1 VLGKLF
7 ANKLLRN
14 YCYLCIHNILI
25 KVVPNRF
32 RDLRIVKKTE
42 AVIPHVRLQMAL
54 SALDELNLG
63 GLTYYESKGR
73 GQLPRPKIQSG
84 RGTYTYTPEFNAN
97 STIVVVVKDSMVEQ
111 VVKKLLE
118 STSTG
123 LAGEGKIFIS
133 EINDAVD
140 IGSRR
145 RGEDII

>member
-1 VLGKLF
+1 
-7 ANKLLRN
+7 
-14 YCYLCIHNILI
+14 
-25 KVVPNRF
+25 
-32 RDLRIVKKTE
+32 VKKTE

-73 GQLPRPKIQSG
+73 GQLPRPKIESG
-84 RGTYTYTPEFNAN
+84 RGTYTYTPEFNVN